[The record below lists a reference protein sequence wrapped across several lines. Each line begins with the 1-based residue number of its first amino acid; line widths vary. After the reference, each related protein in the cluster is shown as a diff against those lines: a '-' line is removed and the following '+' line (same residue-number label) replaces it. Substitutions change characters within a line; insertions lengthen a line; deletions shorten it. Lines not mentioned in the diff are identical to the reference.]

1 MQIQLSKVKL
11 KKLKEVVGELLETN
25 LGEIT
30 NDVQVHL
37 HDDYIIV
44 VADCTITPAE
54 QIMMQKDKNRN
65 LFLFYKIKQ
74 YNIIKNAFREKIEKI
89 INYKIED
96 TSTKFAKNG
105 MRTIT
110 IWLGNRLN

>member
-1 MQIQLSKVKL
+1 MQIQLSKAEME
-11 KKLKEVVGELLETN
+11 KLKEVVGELLEKN

-30 NDVQVHL
+30 NDVHVQIQ
-37 HDDYIIV
+37 DDHINV
-44 VADCTITPAE
+44 VADCIITPAE
-54 QIMMQKDKNRN
+54 RIMMQKDKNRN

-74 YNIIKNAFREKIEKI
+74 YNIIKSAFLDKIEKI

-105 MRTIT
+105 VRTIT
-110 IWLGNRLN
+110 IWLGNRLD